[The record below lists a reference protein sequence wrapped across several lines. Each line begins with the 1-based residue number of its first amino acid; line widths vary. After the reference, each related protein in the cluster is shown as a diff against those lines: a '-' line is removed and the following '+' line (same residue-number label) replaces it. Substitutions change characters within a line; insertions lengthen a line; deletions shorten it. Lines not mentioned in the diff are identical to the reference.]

1 MGTTERKESLAFQVP
16 RILSTMDPSRLLGV
30 FIAWPALA
38 LVPAVTFGA
47 LYAYGRRRLVL
58 ITAIAWLAYLPYELS
73 MKLRILCSGE
83 CNIRVDLLVLYPVLA
98 VLSVA
103 SVYVA
108 LRAKRRDRPMRG
120 EGPD

>member
-1 MGTTERKESLAFQVP
+1 
-16 RILSTMDPSRLLGV
+16 MDPGRLLGV

-38 LVPAVTFGA
+38 LIPAVVFGA
-47 LYAYGRRRLVL
+47 LYAHGQRKLVL
-58 ITAIAWLAYLPYELS
+58 ITAIAWLAYFPYELS

-98 VLSVA
+98 LLSVA

-108 LRAKRRDRPMRG
+108 LRAQRSVRPIRG
-120 EGPD
+120 NGPD